1 MPGDE
6 RDRKVLDKP
15 WASIT
20 PFSLIS
26 IPCCFLCVAFLY
38 FIKIIDMTAIMWTK
52 IIILAIETFRFTEIK
67 IELHIFVQKA
77 MRANVQD
84 YRKIFAFNLRLIK

>member
-1 MPGDE
+1 
-6 RDRKVLDKP
+6 
-15 WASIT
+15 
-20 PFSLIS
+20 
-26 IPCCFLCVAFLY
+26 
-38 FIKIIDMTAIMWTK
+38 MTAIMWTK

>member
-6 RDRKVLDKP
+6 RKRKVLAKP
-15 WASIT
+15 WASTT
-20 PFSLIS
+20 PFTLIS

-38 FIKIIDMTAIMWTK
+38 FIKIIEVTAIMWTK

-77 MRANVQD
+77 MRTNVQD
-84 YRKIFAFNLRLIK
+84 CRKIFAFNLRLIK